1 MNLTNFFEKAFN
13 TLIRASVDK
22 KSDARNVVVS
32 ISDGEYPSS
41 RIMVLREVNVREKSF
56 TFFSDSNSQKCKLI
70 DLNPRG
76 SLTVWDRKN
85 KLQIRIRGEFV
96 FDPDIV
102 RYWNRLGALAKKSYG
117 NQPSPSMPILGR
129 WEYDNKPEISSF
141 TVLKFLANKFD
152 ILSLDKEKHFRAVY
166 ESRDSWKGCW
176 VVP

>member
-41 RIMVLREVNVREKSF
+41 RIMVLREVNVEDKSF
-56 TFFSDSNSQKCKLI
+56 TFFSDSNSEKCKLI
-70 DLNPRG
+70 GVNPRG

-85 KLQIRIRGEFV
+85 NLQIRIRGKFV

-102 RYWNRLGALAKKSYG
+102 RYWNRLGDLAKKSYG
-117 NQPSPSMPILGR
+117 NQPCPSMPILER

-152 ILSLDKEKHFRAVY
+152 IL
-166 ESRDSWKGCW
+166 
-176 VVP
+176 P